1 VPTTKQISVF
11 FENRPGRLASVLSTL
26 QQDKVNLIG
35 MTVMDSHEHSVL
47 RFVPDDL
54 DRTRRALRGLN
65 THFTE
70 ADVVLVEL
78 RNQPGALAHVCE
90 VLAAEH
96 ISIDYAY
103 ASAGGRNGKTF
114 GIFKVSN
121 PEKAMR
127 VLNGSPNSSTQ
138 RKLGRRPVRDLRA
151 YQPRGTAGR

>member
-1 VPTTKQISVF
+1 
-11 FENRPGRLASVLSTL
+11 
-26 QQDKVNLIG
+26 

-54 DRTRRALRGLN
+54 DRTRQSLKALN
-65 THFTE
+65 TQFTE

-103 ASAGGRNGKTF
+103 CSAGGRNGKTY

-121 PEKAMR
+121 PEKALR
-127 VLNGSPNSSTQ
+127 VLNGSPNHAAG
-138 RKLGRRPVRDLRA
+138 RKLGRRPVRDLRT
-151 YQPRGTAGR
+151 YQPRGMSERG